1 VLTATSLWVAAGAA
15 DDAVARARR
24 LPSLAVGLHV
34 VLVDGRPM
42 LPPEEVPD
50 LVDTNGVFR
59 RDIGWSGANMMLRP
73 RARRQLLREVEA
85 QFEAFARTGLP
96 LDHVNSHLHF
106 HLHPTILGAILQ
118 AGRRYGMKAV
128 RNPIEPRRILAE
140 IEPGARKGLQYVDY
154 VSGPWARLT
163 RYRLRRAG
171 VRTPDHVFGL
181 HWTGAMTAPRLKG
194 VIEHLPDGLNEVYL
208 HPATGGGFEFAAEDS
223 MYVEEAQALVDPG
236 VIAAVKANGIVLGGF
251 RDFV

>member
-1 VLTATSLWVAAGAA
+1 MLTATSLMVAAPAA
-15 DDAVARARR
+15 ADAVARARR

-34 VLVDGRPM
+34 TLVDGRPM

-50 LVDTNGVFR
+50 LVDARGVFR
-59 RDIGWSGANMMLRP
+59 RDIGWAGANMMLRP

-106 HLHPTILGAILQ
+106 HLHPTILGAILRT
-118 AGRRYGMKAV
+118 GRRYGMKAV
-128 RNPIEPRRILAE
+128 RNPIEPRRILKE
-140 IEPGARKGLQYVDY
+140 IEPGARVPTFHISD
-154 VSGPWARLT
+154 PWARLV
-163 RYRLRRAG
+163 RSRLRRAG

-181 HWTGAMTAPRLKG
+181 HWTGAMTAERLKG
-194 VIEHLPDGLNEVYL
+194 VIERLPDGLNEVYL
-208 HPATGGGFEFAAEDS
+208 HPATGGGFEFCAEDS

-236 VIAAVKANGIVLGGF
+236 VIAAVRSNGIVLGGF